1 MAKNENRVT
10 KFPESLLRPV
20 YEYLVG
26 EQRSLL
32 KKRRA
37 LEKEDPFSD
46 PDRTDDN
53 AAVDTD
59 VNEQVGH
66 ERVSA
71 IKDEVDRMLIN
82 IKKAMTRIRLGKYG
96 TCVKCRKLIDT
107 DRLAVNPTAEYC
119 VKCEREQ
126 EQKSGEA

>member
-1 MAKNENRVT
+1 MEKKVTRVIR
-10 KFPESLLRPV
+10 FPANLLRPI
-20 YEYLVG
+20 YEYLQK
-26 EQRSLL
+26 EQKMLL
-32 KKRRA
+32 KKRKE

-46 PDRTDDN
+46 PSRTDDN
-53 AAVDTD
+53 AAVDTE

-82 IKKAMTRIRLGKYG
+82 VKKAMTRIKLGKYG
-96 TCVKCRKLIDT
+96 TCLKCGKLIDT

-119 VKCEREQ
+119 VGCEREQ
-126 EQKSGEA
+126 ERKNGEA